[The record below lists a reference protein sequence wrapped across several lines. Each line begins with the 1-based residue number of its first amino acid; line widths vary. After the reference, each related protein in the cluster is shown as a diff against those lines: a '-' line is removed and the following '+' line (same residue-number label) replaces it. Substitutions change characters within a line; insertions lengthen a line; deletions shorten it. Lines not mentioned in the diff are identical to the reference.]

1 MPFSTEGPQFALTGD
16 HVGDV
21 KAGKFDLAG
30 FLPFRVFPVFEHPV
44 VQRTMC
50 FKFEGTDGMS
60 DPFNGIGYGMGQVV
74 HGIDAPLIAC
84 PVMFGVDDAVED
96 GVAHIEVRAGHVDLG
111 AKYLFAV
118 GVLAFLHFFKEAQV
132 FFDAAVAVR
141 AFLPRFVEG
150 AR

>member
-1 MPFSTEGPQFALTGD
+1 
-16 HVGDV
+16 
-21 KAGKFDLAG
+21 
-30 FLPFRVFPVFEHPV
+30 
-44 VQRTMC
+44 
-50 FKFEGTDGMS
+50 MS

-118 GVLAFLHFFKEAQV
+118 GVLASFISSKRRRFSSTLRLRYGLSFPGSLKV
-132 FFDAAVAVR
+132 
-141 AFLPRFVEG
+141 PR
-150 AR
+150 